1 MDPREGAIGITVANG
16 VPVTAVDEEVHQEE
30 AKLED
35 HSTQEAKV
43 EDHSTQEAKLEGHS
57 TQEGGAAPTLKEE
70 AIVPTAATWGR
81 N

>member
-16 VPVTAVDEEVHQEE
+16 VPVTAVDEEVHQE
-30 AKLED
+30 
-35 HSTQEAKV
+35 EAKV